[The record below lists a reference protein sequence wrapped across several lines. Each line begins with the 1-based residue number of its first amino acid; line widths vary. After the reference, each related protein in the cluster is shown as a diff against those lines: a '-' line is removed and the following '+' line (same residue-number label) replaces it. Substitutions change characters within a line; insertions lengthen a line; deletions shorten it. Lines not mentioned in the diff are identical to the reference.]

1 MYVIL
6 AALIWFPDFS
16 GTASV
21 AHDLGLDEQL
31 RGRFSLSSQIG
42 IVQEPTW
49 HLGVFVDHLTYVRS
63 NRRNETPFRISPE
76 QIHFPVGA
84 KLSFPMDTE
93 TGRWG
98 LLVKHQS
105 NHDIDSSDQSLARET
120 LAYEYY
126 ALFFELNR
134 TNVDVGVYYD
144 RGTRLSGR
152 QQVWPFDYLLAGA
165 NLFVEWPWTS
175 TISSQIRLKLNVHRN
190 ENTAVSYF
198 DFGHALDLGWRFS
211 GVRASSRLFLS
222 MNRVNN
228 YQFLGDQPRNL
239 LLLGLAISSIDSKR

>member
-1 MYVIL
+1 MNIIL

-16 GTASV
+16 GAASV
-21 AHDLGLDEQL
+21 AHDLGGDKQL
-31 RGRFSLSSQIG
+31 RGQFSLSTELGLVEGSN
-42 IVQEPTW
+42 W
-49 HLGVFVDHLTYVRS
+49 HLGVFIDHLTYVRS
-63 NRRNETPFRISPE
+63 NRRDETPFRISPE

-84 KLSFPMDTE
+84 RLSFPLDKGSRT
-93 TGRWG
+93 WG

-105 NHDIDSSDQSLARET
+105 NHDIDTTDQSLARET

-126 ALFFELNR
+126 AVFLRLKR
-134 TNVDVGVYYD
+134 TDFDVGVYYD

-165 NLFVEWPWTS
+165 NLSVEWPWS
-175 TISSQIRLKLNVHRN
+175 RTISSQMRLRLNMHRN
-190 ENTAVSYF
+190 ESTVIPYL

-211 GVRASSRLFLS
+211 GIRAASRLFLS

-239 LLLGLAISSIDSKR
+239 ILLGLDISSR